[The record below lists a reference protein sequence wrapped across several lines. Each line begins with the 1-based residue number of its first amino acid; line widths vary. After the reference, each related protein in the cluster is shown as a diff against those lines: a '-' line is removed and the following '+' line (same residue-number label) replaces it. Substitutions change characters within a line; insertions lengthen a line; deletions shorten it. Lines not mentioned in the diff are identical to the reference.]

1 MQVNWNA
8 LPRFAAPRRFG
19 WRVWFLPLFL
29 WPLMLDLPIEIMTGD
44 GDGVLGAALGLGL
57 SWVAAARLARGKSGD
72 NRRGAILMGVAAGL
86 TAKLG
91 ADMAP
96 LLSVGLGFGAWVGT
110 RLLTEDLLEAPA
122 PERPPEPSIFRPA
135 APDPLAGPRAQLE
148 RIAAVAPALPH
159 APLLAEAA
167 ASMQAVVDDL
177 AQRPARLP
185 EARRFL
191 AIQLDGL
198 SRIVDR
204 LEEGAQPPATLPS
217 LLTDLSQ
224 SAQRLREELRASESE
239 ALDIQVKVLADRLKQ
254 EGP

>member
-8 LPRFAAPRRFG
+8 LPRFTAPRRFG

-29 WPLMLDLPIEIMTGD
+29 WPLMLDLPIEILTGD
-44 GDGVLGAALGLGL
+44 GDGVMAAALGLGL
-57 SWVAAARLARGKSGD
+57 SWIAASRLARGQAGD

-91 ADMAP
+91 ADMGP
-96 LLSVGLGFGAWVGT
+96 LLAVGLGAGAYLGT
-110 RLLTEDLLEAPA
+110 RLLTEDLPEAPE
-122 PERPPEPSIFRPA
+122 PVRPPEPSVA
-135 APDPLAGPRAQLE
+135 APDPLAGPRAQLD
-148 RIAAVAPALPH
+148 RIATLAPALPH
-159 APLLAEAA
+159 PTLLAEAA

-204 LEEGAQPPATLPS
+204 LEEGAAPPPTLPS
-217 LLTDLSQ
+217 LLSELSR
-224 SAQRLREELRASESE
+224 SAQRLRAELRAPDSE
-239 ALDIQVKVLADRLKQ
+239 ALDIQVKVLAERLKQ